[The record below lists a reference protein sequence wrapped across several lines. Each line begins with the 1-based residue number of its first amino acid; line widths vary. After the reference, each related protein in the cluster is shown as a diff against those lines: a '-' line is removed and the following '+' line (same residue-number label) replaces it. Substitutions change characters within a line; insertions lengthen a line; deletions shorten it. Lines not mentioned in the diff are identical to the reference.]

1 MSQLLKIRLPD
12 GRTLTPSDWTTA
24 EPLWS
29 TVEIPT
35 GNISVQEAFTYGIGG
50 VVPGSAN
57 NRQSSLIDTNLQG
70 EGARLPENEAM
81 IIQAIA
87 VEAYIIPAPGDVFI
101 TNSDNA
107 ISPDVGVSN
116 MLRIQRDLICVL
128 TIAAVKEYIRTPLSF
143 CAAGAGVESGTA
155 SGVGGDQTNGY
166 VAATNGSTS
175 VKGLRHLAS
184 PLFIQGG
191 EAFRFKFIPPSGSIA
206 GLNLANDT
214 DARLRLRTTFLGY
227 HKRPVS

>member
-35 GNISVQEAFTYGIGG
+35 GNISIQEAFTYGIGG
-50 VVPGSAN
+50 VVPGSPN
-57 NRQSSLIDTNLQG
+57 NRQSSLLDTNLQG

-87 VEAYIIPAPGDVFI
+87 VEMYIIPGPGDVF
-101 TNSDNA
+101 TTDDSNA
-107 ISPDVGVSN
+107 ISPDVGGQN
-116 MLRIQRDLICVL
+116 MLRAQRDLLTVV
-128 TIAAVKEYIRTPLSF
+128 TIAAVKEYIRVPVSF
-143 CAAGAGVESGTA
+143 MAAGSGVDSGTA
-155 SGVGGDQTNGY
+155 SGLGGDGVNGY
-166 VAATNGSTS
+166 VAASNGSTS

-191 EAFRFKFIPPSGSIA
+191 EAFRVKFIPPRGTIA
-206 GLNLANDT
+206 GLNLGGNPG
-214 DARLRLRTTFLGY
+214 ARLRLRTFLLGY
-227 HKRPVS
+227 HKRPVA

>member
-29 TVEIPT
+29 TVELPE
-35 GNISVQEAFTYGIGG
+35 GNIPVQEAFTYGLGG
-50 VVPGSAN
+50 DVPGSPN
-57 NRQSSLIDTNLQG
+57 NRAASLIDTNLQG

-87 VEAYIIPAPGDVFI
+87 VEVYVIPGSGDVY
-101 TNSDNA
+101 TENSDNA
-107 ISPDVGVSN
+107 ISPDVGLSN
-116 MLRIQRDLICVL
+116 MLRIQRDLLAVV
-128 TIAAVKEYIRTPLSF
+128 TIASVKEYIRIPIGF
-143 CAAGAGVESGTA
+143 MAAGGGAESGTA
-155 SGVGGDQTNGY
+155 SGVGADGLNGY

-191 EAFRFKFIPPSGSIA
+191 EAFRVKFIPPSGTITGLDLGDNA
-206 GLNLANDT
+206 G
-214 DARLRLRTTFLGY
+214 ARIRLRTFLLGY
-227 HKRPVS
+227 HKRPVA

>member
-29 TVEIPT
+29 TVELPT
-35 GNISVQEAFTYGIGG
+35 GNISIQEAFTYGIGG
-50 VVPGSAN
+50 VVPGSVN

-87 VEAYIIPAPGDVFI
+87 VEVYVIPQSGATVV

-107 ISPDVGVSN
+107 ISPDVGVTN
-116 MLRIQRDLICVL
+116 MLALQRDLLTIV
-128 TIAAVKEYIRTPLSF
+128 TIAAVKEYIRVPVSF
-143 CAAGAGVESGTA
+143 MAAGAGADSGTA
-155 SGVGGDQTNGY
+155 SGVGGDLVNGY
-166 VAATNGSTS
+166 VAAANGSTS

-191 EAFRFKFIPPSGSIA
+191 EAFRVKFVPPRGTIA
-206 GLNLANDT
+206 GLNLGGNAG
-214 DARLRLRTTFLGY
+214 ARLRLRTFLLGY
-227 HKRPVS
+227 HKRPVA

>member
-24 EPLWS
+24 EPLYS
-29 TVEIPT
+29 TVEIPV
-35 GNISVQEAFTYGIGG
+35 GNVSIQEAFTYGIGG
-50 VVPGSAN
+50 VVPGSVN

-81 IIQAIA
+81 IIQAVA
-87 VEAYIIPAPGDVFI
+87 LEVYVIPGPGDVF
-101 TNSDNA
+101 TANSDNA

-116 MLRIQRDLICVL
+116 MLRVQRDLLAVL
-128 TIAAVKEYIRTPLSF
+128 TIAAVKEYIRAPVAFLAS
-143 CAAGAGVESGTA
+143 GSGPDSGTA
-155 SGVGGDQTNGY
+155 SGLGADGVNGY
-166 VAATNGSTS
+166 IAANNGSTS

-191 EAFRFKFIPPSGSIA
+191 EAFRLKFIPPRGTIA
-206 GLNLANDT
+206 GLDLGLNAG
-214 DARLRLRTTFLGY
+214 ARLRLRAFLLGY
-227 HKRPVS
+227 HKRPVA

>member
-29 TVEIPT
+29 TVELPT

-81 IIQAIA
+81 IQAIA
-87 VEAYIIPAPGDVFI
+87 VEAYIIPQSGAVSV

-107 ISPDVGVSN
+107 ISPDVGLTN
-116 MLRIQRDLICVL
+116 MLRMQRDLLTVL
-128 TIAAVKEYIRTPLSF
+128 TIASVKEYIRVPLAF
-143 CAAGAGVESGTA
+143 CAAGGGVESGTA
-155 SGVGGDQTNGY
+155 SGVGGDGANGY
-166 VAATNGSTS
+166 IAATNGSTS

-191 EAFRFKFIPPSGSIA
+191 EAFRFKFIPPNGTIT
-206 GLNLANDT
+206 GLNLGGNAG
-214 DARLRLRTTFLGY
+214 ARLRLRTFFLGY
-227 HKRPVS
+227 HKRPVA